1 MESSNG
7 KNLKSKKFVV
17 EKDGQIYT
25 FYCGDQAFSKVE
37 GVVFSA
43 RKLASMK
50 HNPARIKH
58 EGRVLWCAERYFAD
72 LINTVN
78 SLPETRSA
86 HRRRVKKHGTGK
98 RLSVK
103 DLKIVGGKV

>member
-1 MESSNG
+1 MF
-7 KNLKSKKFVV
+7 KV
-17 EKDGQIYT
+17 EHEGITYT
-25 FYCGDQAFSKVE
+25 FYQGDREFSKVE

-72 LINTVN
+72 LINRAN
-78 SLPETRSA
+78 GLPETRSA
-86 HRRRVKKHGTGK
+86 HRRRAKKHSTGK

-103 DLKIVGGKV
+103 DLRVVGGEG

>member
-1 MESSNG
+1 MF
-7 KNLKSKKFVV
+7 KV
-17 EKDGQIYT
+17 EHEGMTYT
-25 FYCGDQAFSKVE
+25 FYLGDREFSKVE

-58 EGRVLWCAERYFAD
+58 EGRVLWCAETYFAD
-72 LINTVN
+72 LINRANTKPGN
-78 SLPETRSA
+78 SVRP
-86 HRRRVKKHGTGK
+86 HRQVKKHSTGK

-103 DLKIVGGKV
+103 ELRVVGGAG